1 MADVYRSCGKD
12 IPAVIFRYSSEGDDY
27 SHHHIGI
34 TRDSDVGYMFR
45 TKEELGFK

>member
-1 MADVYRSCGKD
+1 MADVYRSCGKN

-27 SHHHIGI
+27 SHHHINNPI
-34 TRDSDVGYMFR
+34 NSDVGYMFK